1 MISCMLI
8 PVVQAIGLVT
18 LAGENIFY
26 WNTFFVS
33 IAAAQVNETERYG
46 RGAVTVVTKRELST
60 KKGLHSS
67 AISLN

>member
-1 MISCMLI
+1 MLI

-33 IAAAQVNETERYG
+33 IAAAQVNETERDWQ
-46 RGAVTVVTKRELST
+46 GAVTVVTNRELST
-60 KKGLHSS
+60 KKGLHSV